1 MNNAMIS
8 HFRTLA
14 KEMGI
19 NTNKAGWLARVAAAL
34 PKTKR

>member
-1 MNNAMIS
+1 MNNALIS
-8 HFRTLA
+8 HFRMLA

-34 PKTKR
+34 PKTKK